1 MEKQSISTLI
11 KRLINSS
18 LLRITSISYSK
29 LLPLVLILSIS
40 YGTVKYKKGIKYFF
54 FKNESGFFS
63 SEEQKTISKKISPLI
78 KFKNIEKLYSQSS
91 IHVLI
96 LNEILI
102 LLKKD
107 FNIKTKPQVFLIKS
121 DIFYMNILSNGVLI
135 ITDQL
140 YFKIKEQSNGFE
152 LLLLFIVHSL
162 FHVKTNDTSR
172 NLGFLYSWTK
182 LIDQYTSLL
191 ESDNGNEH
199 YFLNYF
205 LYLPFTKRQ
214 EVNCILNSIQYLDSI
229 GLFQEDSK
237 VSKYINSFDSHVH
250 DFNHNCKWN
259 KKMKYHDLIY
269 SYFKV
274 HDYIKY
280 FQSYEK
286 AQLKKEI
293 YSSNGNDNQSK
304 AVKSIIYGDIFD
316 EEVVDV
322 NIHQRTFIKVKYYKN
337 AYDKIHKLD
346 ENVKKSVLDKISDYE
361 TERKL
366 YQKDENINNKFE
378 KMKNIQRYYREI

>member
-29 LLPLVLILSIS
+29 IFPLVLILSIS
-40 YGTVKYKKGIKYFF
+40 YGTVKYKKAIKYFF

-96 LNEILI
+96 LNEIII

-107 FNIKTKPQVFLIKS
+107 FNIKTKPQVYLIKS

-140 YFKIKEQSNGFE
+140 YFKIKEQSNGYE

-205 LYLPFTKRQ
+205 LYLPYTKRQ

-229 GLFQEDSK
+229 GLFQEENKISKDIDSL
-237 VSKYINSFDSHVH
+237 DSQVLGYNN
-250 DFNHNCKWN
+250 DCKLN
-259 KKMKYHDLIY
+259 KKIKYYDLIY

-293 YSSNGNDNQSK
+293 YSSYGTDNQSK
-304 AVKSIIYGDIFD
+304 AIESIIYGDIFE

-346 ENVKKSVLDKISDYE
+346 EYVKKSVLDKVSDYDK
-361 TERKL
+361 ERKL
-366 YQKDENINNKFE
+366 FEKDENKLE
-378 KMKNIQRYYREI
+378 KLRKIERYYREL